1 MRLDKF
7 LKTAR
12 IIKRRTVA
20 NSISN
25 SGRVKVN
32 DQVAKPAQSI
42 RPGDVIE
49 IASGSGNVKVEV
61 LAVRENVK
69 KKDVTDL
76 YRIIGSSKQETLE
89 IDEEEGAVTS
99 DDEALEE

>member
-49 IASGSGNVKVEV
+49 IAFGSGNVKVEV

-89 IDEEEGAVTS
+89 IDEEKGAVTS